1 MLHQVVDSLGV
12 LLRSTQV
19 EQATSRKTHIRELLR
34 RLGRTSKGPPLPSK
48 LATKETD
55 VEPVDREPQT
65 HESLVEQKPS
75 HLETIRI
82 STARLDSI
90 LLQAEE
96 MVSAKLAASQRITDL
111 RGIGAA
117 LVTWKKEW
125 TKIQAVVRTIQQS
138 LERNGEHNGSKRNQ
152 QRTRLVEFLEWN
164 NTFVK
169 SMEGQLSLLTRTTEQ
184 DRRLLAGMVDD
195 LLNDMKR
202 VLMLPFSSVLEI
214 FPKLVRDLSRNQA
227 KQVELL
233 IQGGEIEV
241 DRRILEDN
249 ERSSDSFGKKLH

>member
-1 MLHQVVDSLGV
+1 MSERDNDFINRLLLTFKVEAREHVNAMVSNLLELEKASTPEKQKEVIEVLFREAHSLKGAARAVNLDEIERTCQEMEGVFAALKRKELTPSSELLDVLHQVVDSLGV

-19 EQATSRKTHIRELLR
+19 EQATSRKTPIRELLR

-48 LATKETD
+48 QATKETE

-65 HESLVEQKPS
+65 
-75 HLETIRI
+75 
-82 STARLDSI
+82 
-90 LLQAEE
+90 
-96 MVSAKLAASQRITDL
+96 
-111 RGIGAA
+111 
-117 LVTWKKEW
+117 
-125 TKIQAVVRTIQQS
+125 
-138 LERNGEHNGSKRNQ
+138 
-152 QRTRLVEFLEWN
+152 LEWN

-169 SMEGQLSLLTRTTEQ
+169 SMEGQLSLLTRTAEQ
-184 DRRLLAGMVDD
+184 DHRLLAGMVDD

-233 IQGGEIEV
+233 MQGGEIEV
-241 DRRILEDN
+241 DRR
-249 ERSSDSFGKKLH
+249 